1 MKASTETK
9 NVEISDKREEIFKQ
23 GEDVPNKKDEQTATQ
38 KNWRESNVELKE
50 VQDILA
56 KMAAVIEVAT
66 VATSIV

>member
-1 MKASTETK
+1 LKASTETK